1 MGSPAIDS
9 DRVRFIYLTGADGSG
24 KSTQARLLT
33 ADLARRGVR
42 WRHAWLR
49 YPFFF
54 SVPLLAYARWRGY
67 SWHEACGGVLHGYW
81 TFGRSRLL
89 RALLPWT
96 LLVDAA
102 LAALHRIYLPL
113 WLGCVVV
120 CERFVLDMLVDLAVA
135 FDEPDLYARLPGRL
149 YPLLIPCRSAVLCLD
164 LDVPAIRA
172 RRPELQFDR
181 CLPVRVEAFRRL
193 APACDVPTVSTAPP
207 VEQVQAQVERLAGAS
222 SSVEPAGY
230 AHVRLPLL
238 RTLASN
244 PVLALAAHWTL
255 QSLLYMD
262 RTERCC
268 KLALDLALVVLVR
281 LLLGGALPAAVAWVA
296 ALVVAHTVNFVLNAH
311 LWGVLKHYGL
321 VCHTWEAYARY
332 VDGFFGRA
340 EREPAIDSLWI
351 CGSLSRDAWS
361 PASDLDV
368 RLLRRPG
375 MANGVRAC
383 WFLLRERTRALWCRF
398 PLDAYTIDSK
408 EGLSARGVSPV
419 DRAAGLDSWRSAA
432 AEGKAT

>member
-1 MGSPAIDS
+1 M
-9 DRVRFIYLTGADGSG
+9 
-24 KSTQARLLT
+24 
-33 ADLARRGVR
+33 
-42 WRHAWLR
+42 WLR

-67 SWHEACGGVLHGYW
+67 SWHEACGGVRHGYW
-81 TFGRSRLL
+81 AFGQSYLL

-96 LLVDAA
+96 LLVDAV
-102 LAALHRIYLPL
+102 LAALRRIYLPL

-135 FDEPDLYARLPGRL
+135 FDERDLYAGLPGRF
-149 YPLLIPCRSAVLCLD
+149 YRRLIPRRSTVVCLD

-172 RRPELQFDR
+172 RRPDLQFDR

-193 APACDVPTVSTAPP
+193 ASACDVPTISTAPP
-207 VEQVQAQVERLAGAS
+207 VEQVQAQIERLAGAF

-230 AHVRLPLL
+230 AHVRSPLL
-238 RTLASN
+238 RTLVSS
-244 PVLALAAHWTL
+244 PLLALAAHWAL

-262 RTERCC
+262 RTERCM
-268 KLALDLALVVLVR
+268 KLALDLALAVLFR
-281 LLLGGALPAAVAWVA
+281 LLLGGTLPAAAAWMV
-296 ALVVAHTVNFVLNAH
+296 ALVIAHTVNLLLNAH

-321 VCHTWEAYARY
+321 VRHTWETYTRY
-332 VDGFFGRA
+332 VDAFLGRA

-368 RLLRRPG
+368 RLLRCPG

-398 PLDAYTIDSK
+398 PLDAYVVDSR
-408 EGLSARGVSPV
+408 EGLSARGVSPA
-419 DRAAGLDSWRSAA
+419 DRAAGFDSWHGTA

>member
-1 MGSPAIDS
+1 
-9 DRVRFIYLTGADGSG
+9 V
-24 KSTQARLLT
+24 
-33 ADLARRGVR
+33 
-42 WRHAWLR
+42 WLR

-67 SWHEACGGVLHGYW
+67 SWHEACGGVRHGYW
-81 TFGRSRLL
+81 AFGQSYLL

-96 LLVDAA
+96 LLVDAV
-102 LAALHRIYLPL
+102 LAALRRIYLPL

-135 FDEPDLYARLPGRL
+135 FDERDLYAGLPGRF
-149 YPLLIPCRSAVLCLD
+149 YRRLIPRRSTVVCLD

-172 RRPELQFDR
+172 RRPDLQFDR

-193 APACDVPTVSTAPP
+193 ASACDVPTISTAPP
-207 VEQVQAQVERLAGAS
+207 VEQVQAQIERLAGAF

-230 AHVRLPLL
+230 AHVRSPLL
-238 RTLASN
+238 RTLASS
-244 PVLALAAHWTL
+244 PLLALAAHWAL

-262 RTERCC
+262 RTERCM
-268 KLALDLALVVLVR
+268 KLALDLALAVLFR
-281 LLLGGALPAAVAWVA
+281 LLLGGTLPAAAAWMV
-296 ALVVAHTVNFVLNAH
+296 ALVIAHTVNLLLNAH

-321 VCHTWEAYARY
+321 VRHTWETYTRY
-332 VDGFFGRA
+332 VDAFLGRA

-368 RLLRRPG
+368 RLLRCPG

-398 PLDAYTIDSK
+398 PLDAYVVDSR
-408 EGLSARGVSPV
+408 EGLSARGVSPA
-419 DRAAGLDSWRSAA
+419 DRVAGFDSWHGTA

>member
-1 MGSPAIDS
+1 
-9 DRVRFIYLTGADGSG
+9 V
-24 KSTQARLLT
+24 
-33 ADLARRGVR
+33 
-42 WRHAWLR
+42 WLR

-67 SWHEACGGVLHGYW
+67 SWHEACGGVRHGYW
-81 TFGRSRLL
+81 AFGQSYLL

-96 LLVDAA
+96 LLVDAV
-102 LAALHRIYLPL
+102 LAALRRIYLPL

-135 FDEPDLYARLPGRL
+135 FDERDLYAGLPGRF
-149 YPLLIPCRSAVLCLD
+149 YRRLIPRRSTVVCLD

-172 RRPELQFDR
+172 RRPDLQFDR

-193 APACDVPTVSTAPP
+193 ASACDVPTISTAPP
-207 VEQVQAQVERLAGAS
+207 VEQVQAQIERLAGAF

-230 AHVRLPLL
+230 AHVRSPLL
-238 RTLASN
+238 RTLVSS
-244 PVLALAAHWTL
+244 PLLALAAHWAL

-262 RTERCC
+262 RTERCM
-268 KLALDLALVVLVR
+268 KLALDLALAVLFR
-281 LLLGGALPAAVAWVA
+281 LLLGGTLPAAAAWMV
-296 ALVVAHTVNFVLNAH
+296 ALVIAHTVNLLLNAH

-321 VCHTWEAYARY
+321 VRHTWETYTRY
-332 VDGFFGRA
+332 VDAFLGRA

-368 RLLRRPG
+368 RLLRCPG

-398 PLDAYTIDSK
+398 PLDAYVVDSR
-408 EGLSARGVSPV
+408 EGLSARGVSPA
-419 DRAAGLDSWRSAA
+419 DRVAGFDSWHGTA